1 MSKRSLVAVC
11 SFMASGI
18 LSATACSP
26 SCPLSPYL
34 RSTPDDVALPTAATA
49 FVGSILTSIFCG
61 MAIPRFMQEAPKP
74 ASDSDADKIKND
86 AVINDTRK
94 LGPAFASGSLFA
106 LGLIISGMVKSSK
119 IYGFLNFK
127 GFADRSWDGTLMFV
141 MGGGLVVSMA
151 SYQFVKGFGLVDNS
165 RALTCPLALKKST
178 GKFSVPTNK
187 IIDANL
193 VFGSAIFGFGWGI
206 GGLCPGPAIANA
218 TVGYPHVLFRWW
230 PAFFV
235 GSFLGQK
242 LKDLIAKKK

>member
-11 SFMASGI
+11 SFMANGI

-34 RSTPDDVALPTAATA
+34 RGTPGDVALPTAATA
-49 FVGSILTSIFCG
+49 FVGSVLTSIFCG

-86 AVINDTRK
+86 AAINDTRK

-106 LGLIISGMVKSSK
+106 LGLIISGMVKSGK

-151 SYQFVKGFGLVDNS
+151 SYQFVKGFGLVDNA
-165 RALTCPLALKKST
+165 RALTCPLALKMST

-218 TVGYPHVLFRWW
+218 TVGYP
-230 PAFFV
+230 
-235 GSFLGQK
+235 
-242 LKDLIAKKK
+242 